1 MADNSVEAIRS
12 ELRRL
17 RADVGSVGPAE
28 GIRVQD
34 RWGGVATLA
43 VSVHERDFLVAD
55 PAEEIL
61 TRLRALPDDV
71 GPEGVRSEFYWR

>member
-1 MADNSVEAIRS
+1 MEAIRS

-17 RADVGSVGPAE
+17 GADVGSVGPEE

-34 RWGGVATLA
+34 RWGGVAALA
-43 VSVHERDFLVAD
+43 VSAATRDFIIAD
-55 PAEEIL
+55 PVEEIL

-71 GPEGVRSEFYWR
+71 GPEGVRSEFHWR